1 MDIENNNIF
10 TKDEQIDTPADK
22 EEVAQNPENND
33 ELKEAIEKQ
42 LEKIRRQNMLLGFQ
56 VACNAVVEKI
66 EVFNHAQGKKS
77 NNDYKRLVKDIQKF
91 AQTGLSRKVNTDG
104 ETEPKTTQ
112 N

>member
-1 MDIENNNIF
+1 MDTENNIF
-10 TKDEQIDTPADK
+10 TKDEQIDTLEGKGD
-22 EEVAQNPENND
+22 VSQNPENND

-42 LEKIRRQNMLLGFQ
+42 LEKNRRQNMLLGFQ
-56 VACNAVVEKI
+56 VACNAVSEKI
-66 EVFNHAQGKKS
+66 EVFNRTQGKKS
-77 NNDYKRLVKDIQKF
+77 ANDYKRLVKDIQKF